1 MLGHLHFFGRSDGE
15 GIITGASGLVGGEL
29 LRLLRL
35 DARVTSIIAPTRNP
49 LPAMNKLIN
58 PHGENI
64 GQLLKMLH
72 EPVDLV
78 FCALGT
84 TRKQAGS
91 QAAFRQVDYRLVLLS
106 GENRPASGRA
116 AFPLGERIRGQSR
129 FVAVL

>member
-1 MLGHLHFFGRSDGE
+1 MAKVLLL
-15 GIITGASGLVGGEL
+15 GASGLVGGEL

-78 FCALGT
+78 FALWGP
-84 TRKQAGS
+84 
-91 QAAFRQVDYRLVLLS
+91 
-106 GENRPASGRA
+106 PASRRA
-116 AFPLGERIRGQSR
+116 VRRH
-129 FVAVL
+129 FVRWIIGWYC

>member
-1 MLGHLHFFGRSDGE
+1 MAKVLLL
-15 GIITGASGLVGGEL
+15 GASGLVGGEL

-78 FCALGT
+78 FCALGP
-84 TRKQAGS
+84 
-91 QAAFRQVDYRLVLLS
+91 
-106 GENRPASGRA
+106 PASRRA
-116 AFPLGERIRGQSR
+116 VRRH
-129 FVAVL
+129 FVRWIIGWYC